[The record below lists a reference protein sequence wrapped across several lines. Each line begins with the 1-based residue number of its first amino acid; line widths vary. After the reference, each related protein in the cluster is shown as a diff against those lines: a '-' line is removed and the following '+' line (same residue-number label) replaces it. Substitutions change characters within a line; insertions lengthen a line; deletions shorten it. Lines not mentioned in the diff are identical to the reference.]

1 MMSRA
6 LTLAALFLAAASPA
20 LAQQAVA
27 KKLRAACAADAKAL
41 CADVE
46 PGGGRI
52 LQCLKTKQDQVSK
65 DCLAA
70 IEDAQ
75 AARAAG
81 QAQ

>member
-1 MMSRA
+1 MKIR
-6 LTLAALFLAAASPA
+6 TLAVAALILVAAGPA
-20 LAQQAVA
+20 FAQQGMA

-52 LQCLKTKQDQVSK
+52 LQCLKAKQDQVSK
-65 DCLAA
+65 DCLSA

-81 QAQ
+81 TAQ

>member
-1 MMSRA
+1 MISRP
-6 LTLAALFLAAASPA
+6 LTIAALILAAASPA
-20 LAQQAVA
+20 LAQQAMA

-65 DCLAA
+65 DCIAA
-70 IEDAQ
+70 LEDAR
-75 AARAAG
+75 AARATG

>member
-6 LTLAALFLAAASPA
+6 LTLAALILATASPA
-20 LAQQAVA
+20 LAQQGMA
-27 KKLRAACAADAKAL
+27 KKLRAACASDAKSL

-70 IEDAQ
+70 IEEAR